1 MLGKSTRVRKVRVAV
16 CIGLATASAGCATW
30 RVADE
35 GPQQVVSTQR
45 PDEVRVTTT
54 AGEQSVLRQPRI
66 LGSVLAG
73 FDAECL
79 ARFGSDTDR
88 CEETGIAL
96 FEIAS
101 LEVKERGWH
110 TNVIIAVVGLGVV
123 WLLVNR

>member
-1 MLGKSTRVRKVRVAV
+1 MLAKPTSARKIRVAV
-16 CIGLATASAGCATW
+16 CIACTTATAGCATW

-35 GPQQVVSTQR
+35 GPQQVVAVER
-45 PDEVRVTTT
+45 PDEVRITTT

-73 FDAECL
+73 VDAECL
-79 ARFGSDTDR
+79 ARFGTDSGR

-101 LEVKERGWH
+101 LEVRERSWVS
-110 TNVIIAVVGLGVV
+110 NIVIAGIALGVV